1 MNLNQFG
8 HYYIASSQTEK
19 LSKLEKWLKKL
30 PNFTNAVIF
39 VGCKEQL
46 NIVKTFLEESEDN
59 HRKIKQ
65 NVENDENLLNIVV
78 RRGGGDDVE
87 TSVKI
92 VDVVFN
98 YDEPK
103 DAETYKRRVAHAG
116 SLRTDGLVIT
126 FVSNE

>member
-59 HRKIKQ
+59 LRKIKQ

-78 RRGGGDDVE
+78 RRGGGDDV
-87 TSVKI
+87 KM

>member
-78 RRGGGDDVE
+78 RRGGGDDV
-87 TSVKI
+87 KM